1 MPNSEQA
8 VARKTEKPFFFNTSE
23 HLLRIGR
30 QRATTLS
37 ELLDALHTCPDDSIF
52 QHTFRTL
59 QEHHFIRQGFSNDF
73 AHWSQSACHEPALAE
88 QLASVDVREF
98 TAIEGLRARM
108 VEIIDQF
115 LQSHPRSGTRPAH
128 EPFYFCAS
136 DIVVLP
142 TKFQARDLRG
152 FLNGIN
158 QISVHSIHHHFIEA
172 RLRLHRMS
180 NDFSQ
185 WLEEEAGLEQAGE
198 SLEHIDIYTNTMEG
212 VRMQIAR
219 IVEQALNRN

>member
-1 MPNSEQA
+1 MSETA
-8 VARKTEKPFFFNTSE
+8 KTIVRKPQKPFFFNTSE

-30 QRATTLS
+30 QKAANLS
-37 ELLDALHTCPDDSIF
+37 ELLHSMQTCPDDSIF

-73 AHWSQSACHEPALAE
+73 AHWSLFACNEPALAE

-98 TAIEGLRARM
+98 TAIEGLRRRM
-108 VEIIDQF
+108 VEILGEF
-115 LQSHPRSGTRPAH
+115 LHRENRPGSRPAY

-142 TKFQARDLRG
+142 TSFRAETLSG
-152 FLNGIN
+152 FLDGIN
-158 QISVHSIHHHFIEA
+158 QVSVHSIHHHFIEA

-185 WLEEEAGLEQAGE
+185 WLEQEVGLSEAADDIER
-198 SLEHIDIYTNTMEG
+198 IDIYANTLEG
-212 VRMQIAR
+212 VRRHIAR
-219 IVEQALNRN
+219 IVSQAMS

>member
-1 MPNSEQA
+1 MA
-8 VARKTEKPFFFNTSE
+8 IRKPQKAFYFNTSE

-30 QRATTLS
+30 QNATNLC
-37 ELLDALHTCPDDSIF
+37 ELLSALQTCPDDSIF

-73 AHWSQSACHEPALAE
+73 AHWSLFACNEPALAE

-98 TAIEGLRARM
+98 TAIEGLRRRM
-108 VEIIDQF
+108 VEILDEF
-115 LQSHPRSGTRPAH
+115 LQSNNRSGTRPAH

-142 TKFQARDLRG
+142 TVFRPDTLPG
-152 FLNGIN
+152 FLDGLN
-158 QISVHSIHHHFIEA
+158 QVTVHSIHHHFIEA

-185 WLEEEAGLEQAGE
+185 WLEEEAGLPEVADE
-198 SLEHIDIYTNTMEG
+198 IERIDIYTNTMEG
-212 VRMQIAR
+212 VRRQIAR
-219 IVEQALNRN
+219 SVSQAMN